1 MTEEVAPGAAL
12 WSQALLAAALFA
24 VDPPA
29 CGGLAV
35 RARSGPVR
43 DIWLAWV
50 GRLLPPASPVQK
62 LPLNVGDDRLL
73 GGLDLAA
80 TLKLG
85 RPVAER
91 GLLAAADQGIV
102 ILPSAER
109 LVAGISAR
117 VGAAMDRGSVARER
131 DGFANSTPAR
141 FGVIAL
147 DEGCDRDEQA
157 PASLLDRLAFRVD
170 LDQIALADASMPDDL
185 IDRVTAARMGVQ
197 TVQVPDD
204 VVDALAAAA
213 YQLGIASARA
223 PLLALQ
229 VARASAAF
237 EGRTEVNV
245 EDAERAAQFVLAPR
259 ATRLPAPD
267 DQEPEARPPPEPEE
281 PSPQAGNDTEKDQDG
296 PLDDSVL
303 AAAAAAIPD
312 KLLAMLLAEFSART
326 RSGSSGRAGAAQKST
341 LRGRPAGVHRGD
353 PRAGKRLNVVETLRA
368 AAPWQVIRRREMPG
382 GAQGLRVQV
391 RRDDFRITR
400 YKNRTETTAIFA
412 VDASGSAALH
422 RLAEAK
428 GAIELLLAD
437 CYVRRDSVAL
447 ISFRGKTAELLL
459 PPTRSL
465 VRAKRSLAGLPGGG
479 GTPLAAGVEA
489 AVALADAV
497 RRKGQTPSVIFLTD
511 GKANVA
517 RDGTGGR
524 DRAEADALAAAGVLR
539 ALGVKTM
546 LIDTSPR
553 VQPQAE
559 RLARAMAAVYLP
571 LPYADARTLSNLVQS
586 VIADGA

>member
-1 MTEEVAPGAAL
+1 MTQDAAQGQAV
-12 WSQALLAAALFA
+12 WSQALLAAALFSI
-24 VDPPA
+24 DPHG
-29 CGGLAV
+29 CGGVAV

-43 DIWLAWV
+43 DAWLSIV
-50 GRLLPPASPVQK
+50 RGLLPNGSPVQK

-80 TLKLG
+80 TLKRG
-85 RPVAER
+85 RPVSER
-91 GLLAAADQGIV
+91 GLLVAADQGVV

-109 LVAGISAR
+109 LDPAISAR
-117 VGAAMDRGSVARER
+117 VGAVMDQGAVLLER
-131 DGFANSTPAR
+131 DGFADRSAAR

-147 DEGCDRDEQA
+147 DEGCDQDEQA
-157 PASLLDRLAFRVD
+157 PASLLDRLAFRID
-170 LDQIALADASMPDDL
+170 LEAVALADVGVISEFG
-185 IDRVTAARMGVQ
+185 DRVIAARSRLG
-197 TVQVPDD
+197 TITVPDD
-204 VVDALAAAA
+204 MINALAGTA
-213 YQLGIASARA
+213 YNLGIASARA
-223 PLLALQ
+223 TLLALR

-237 EGRTEVNV
+237 DGREVV
-245 EDAERAAQFVLAPR
+245 AQEDAERAAQLVLAPR
-259 ATRLPAPD
+259 ATRLPAPE
-267 DQEPEARPPPEPEE
+267 DQVPEAAPPEPEP
-281 PSPQAGNDTEKDQDG
+281 PSPQADNDTETDLDG
-296 PLDDSVL
+296 PLEDAIL
-303 AAAAAAIPD
+303 AAAAAAIPAE
-312 KLLAMLLAEFSART
+312 LLELLQAGIASKSRGGSA
-326 RSGSSGRAGAAQKST
+326 GRAGAQKKSP
-341 LRGRPAGVHRGD
+341 LRGRPAGVRRGD

-368 AAPWQVIRRREMPG
+368 AAPWQVIRRREGRTPG
-382 GAQGLRVQV
+382 QGPRVQV

-400 YKNRTETTAIFA
+400 FKTRTETTAIFA

-447 ISFRGKTAELLL
+447 ISFRGKSAELLL

-479 GTPLAAGVEA
+479 GTPLAAGVDA
-489 AVALADAV
+489 AAALADAV

-524 DRAEADALAAAGVLR
+524 GRAEEEALSAAANLR
-539 ALGVKTM
+539 ALNVKAM
-546 LIDTSPR
+546 VIDTSPHA
-553 VQPQAE
+553 QPQAE

-571 LPYADARTLSNLVQS
+571 LPHANAQVVSKAVQTVMAS
-586 VIADGA
+586 ET